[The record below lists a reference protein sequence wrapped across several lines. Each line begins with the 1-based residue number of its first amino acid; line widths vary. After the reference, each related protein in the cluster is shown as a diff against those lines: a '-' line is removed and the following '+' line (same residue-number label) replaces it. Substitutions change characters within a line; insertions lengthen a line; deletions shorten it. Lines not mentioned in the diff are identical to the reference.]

1 MCLKS
6 ISLKLKLCL
15 FCCLA
20 IQSVFGNML
29 VFRGLCM
36 VKGPVEGADRK
47 GYAIVIGKLGMSGK
61 IMINL
66 QMRG

>member
-1 MCLKS
+1 MYLKP
-6 ISLKLKLCL
+6 IPIKPLFAL

-20 IQSVFGNML
+20 IQLAFGNML

-36 VKGPVEGADRK
+36 VKGPVEGADKK
-47 GYAIVIGKLGMSGK
+47 GHAIVMEKLGMSGK